1 MDEEA
6 KRLIKI
12 FGSKAD
18 LVVDE
23 IRKVDQWDNG
33 YFWEQV
39 KTSIYRSSVDETV
52 TDGFCN
58 CLPFVCMSGD
68 QKGKCRNEAL

>member
-6 KRLIKI
+6 QRLIKL

-23 IRKVDQWDNG
+23 IKKVDQWDNR

-39 KTSIYRSSVDETV
+39 KTSIYKIE
-52 TDGFCN
+52 N
-58 CLPFVCMSGD
+58 
-68 QKGKCRNEAL
+68 NEENSRR